1 MRKKETGMKYLSLK
15 AKLTLLYTLLMTSVV
30 CIIVIIL
37 FSFSNQ
43 EILTGVSSQLE
54 ERVAEAQMCIRDSYY
69 LCHKKRGF
77 ACCETDF

>member
-1 MRKKETGMKYLSLK
+1 MKYLSLK

-54 ERVAEAQMCIRDSYY
+54 ERVAEARSDIQYTNGALDVDS
-69 LCHKKRGF
+69 
-77 ACCETDF
+77 DFLELEDGSTVTL